1 MKYVF
6 YTVVKTNYPNI
17 SQKTEGNKETLLKG
31 EEERA
36 DTVLPPSKQAS
47 EFRFRF
53 EFFCLTPSHISTKCD
68 HIPFLGSHDKR
79 P

>member
-36 DTVLPPSKQAS
+36 DTVLPPSKQA
-47 EFRFRF
+47 
-53 EFFCLTPSHISTKCD
+53 
-68 HIPFLGSHDKR
+68 
-79 P
+79 